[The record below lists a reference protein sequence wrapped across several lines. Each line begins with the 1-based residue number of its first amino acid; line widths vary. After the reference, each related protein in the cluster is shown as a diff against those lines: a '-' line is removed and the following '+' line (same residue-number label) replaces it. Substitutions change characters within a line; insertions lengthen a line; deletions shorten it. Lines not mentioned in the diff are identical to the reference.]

1 MKSYP
6 EMKAPAGYIY
16 RREKRDFGE
25 YYDREELIT
34 CEDCKWYELPSHKI
48 TENCVRWMKSN
59 GILLPINPNDYC
71 SYAERRIDG

>member
-1 MKSYP
+1 MSNLP

-34 CEDCKWYELPSHKI
+34 CEDCKYWK
-48 TENCVRWMKSN
+48 N
-59 GILLPINPNDYC
+59 GHLCKQLSQYGSIETPPDFYC
-71 SYAERRIDG
+71 GFAEKRDSYG

>member
-1 MKSYP
+1 MSNLP

-34 CEDCKWYELPSHKI
+34 CEDCKYWQ
-48 TENCVRWMKSN
+48 N
-59 GILLPINPNDYC
+59 GHLCKQLSQYGSIETPPDFYC
-71 SYAERRIDG
+71 GFAEKRDFNG

>member
-1 MKSYP
+1 MSNLP

-34 CEDCKWYELPSHKI
+34 CEDCKYFIEDIIFHKPMCARI
-48 TENCVRWMKSN
+48 GHAIVNLN
-59 GILLPINPNDYC
+59 ADDFC
-71 SYAERRIDG
+71 SRAEKRDSYG